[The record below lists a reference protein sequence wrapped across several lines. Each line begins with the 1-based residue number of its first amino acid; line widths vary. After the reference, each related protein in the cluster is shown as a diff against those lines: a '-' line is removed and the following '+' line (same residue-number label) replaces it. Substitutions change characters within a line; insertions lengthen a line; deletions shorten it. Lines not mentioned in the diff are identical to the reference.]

1 MLFLVLLACSD
12 ETVVDWAQYNASNN
26 AVTVVVGSIDLLPAV
41 DVMLTSSTGT
51 VEIGG
56 ASVDPGGG
64 PLGTISTLTVE
75 VLEDYAADIGRVSVQ
90 TDSGDRGKDSF
101 ELRRDS
107 ASEGIWVGEIQSVGE
122 EGEVREDQ
130 LLFQL
135 WQEG

>member
-12 ETVVDWAQYNASNN
+12 ETVINWAQYNAPDN
-26 AVTVVVGSIDLLPAV
+26 AVTVVVGSIDLLPTV

-64 PLGTISTLTVE
+64 PLGTISTLTIE

-90 TDSGDRGKDSF
+90 TDSGSRGKDAF
-101 ELRRDS
+101 DLRRDS
-107 ASEGIWVGEIQSVGE
+107 ASDGIWVGEIQSVGE

-130 LLFQL
+130 FLFQL
-135 WQEG
+135 WQED